1 MRKQATINKNYI
13 TMKTTKNFEVAVGYA
28 APEMEIVGV
37 EIERGF
43 EGSDGETEENYGFFG
58 PFFGEENIE
67 W

>member
-1 MRKQATINKNYI
+1 
-13 TMKTTKNFEVAVGYA
+13 MKTTKNFEVAVGYA

-58 PFFGEENIE
+58 PLFGEENIE